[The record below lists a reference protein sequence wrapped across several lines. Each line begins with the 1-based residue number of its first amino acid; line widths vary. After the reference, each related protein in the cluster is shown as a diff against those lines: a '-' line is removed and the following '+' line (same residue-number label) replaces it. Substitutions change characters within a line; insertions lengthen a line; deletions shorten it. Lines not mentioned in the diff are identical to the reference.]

1 MCPSTSTAHMPEYM
15 QWFAKDF
22 GASKRDALRHLLNL
36 SGRQNLPVDALKIKV
51 IVYCCFI
58 WL

>member
-1 MCPSTSTAHMPEYM
+1 MPEYM